1 MKNLRNRA
9 FQPVRELFQG
19 IERDVLFSQFEP
31 VESGVRNASFAREL
45 LKSEIAAPFSK
56 ERGQLLRQSF
66 LCHDRI
72 LQLTKS
78 HKWDNLLVRLI
89 FEL

>member
-1 MKNLRNRA
+1 
-9 FQPVRELFQG
+9 V
-19 IERDVLFSQFEP
+19 ER
-31 VESGVRNASFAREL
+31 GVRNASFAREL